1 MQLTDLKGVGPKT
14 EELFHKL
21 GVYTP
26 GDLLYYFPN
35 TYLQFDEPKLI
46 ANLQEGEQQAV
57 AGFIDRDAS
66 VVNVHGLRLT
76 SVYIH
81 DLSGHMKLTWFNA
94 PFLKHTLTAGH
105 LFIFVGKVSRF
116 NNQLTMSQPKIYK
129 TEEYS
134 RKIGTL
140 EPVYAQTKGL
150 SNQAIVKAVKQAF
163 SFVTPEED
171 FVPAK
176 LCYNRQLLPLRKAI
190 TAIHFPES
198 LEAFSAARRR
208 LAYNELFLFSL
219 ALAMKK
225 KNSTQAKS
233 VYRITR
239 PPEMDVFFQKLPF
252 ALTKGQANAI
262 KSIEEDLA
270 SGFVMNRLVQGD
282 VGSGK
287 TIVAVAAMLETALNG
302 FQAALMAPTEILA
315 EQHYQKISALLKEF
329 QLPLRCILVTGS
341 LTAKEKRLAYE
352 AIQNHEADLIIGT
365 HALFQAQLDY
375 ARLALVITDEQHRF
389 GVNQRKE
396 LAEKGQRP
404 HTLVMSAT
412 PIPRTLAM
420 LLYADMQV
428 SQIREL
434 PANRLPIK
442 NAVVGENYRNNSYK
456 FIYGEIQKG
465 RQAYIICPM
474 VEPNDTIELENVTE
488 YSKKLRSVFPKD
500 VHIACL
506 HGKMKAEEKENIMN
520 QFLHHDIDLLVS
532 TTVVEVGVDVPNATV
547 MMIENAERF
556 GLAQLHQLRGRVGR
570 SGHQSFCIFVD
581 TKNSENSKKRLSI
594 LSSSNDGF
602 AIAEEDLKLRG
613 PGDIFGIRQSG
624 VLNFSIADI
633 YQDKDLLASAAE
645 DARYIL
651 SQDPNLEENENIEL
665 RKKLDEYRSES
676 YTL

>member
-35 TYLQFDEPKLI
+35 TYLQFDEPKHI
-46 ANLQEGEQQAV
+46 ADLQEGELQAV

-66 VVNVHGLRLT
+66 VINVHGLRLT

-81 DLSGHMKLTWFNA
+81 DLSGRMKLTWFNA
-94 PFLKHTLTAGH
+94 PFLKRTLTAGH
-105 LFIFVGKVSRF
+105 LFVFVGKVSRF
-116 NNQLTMSQPKIYK
+116 NSQLTMSQPKIYK
-129 TEEYS
+129 TEEYD

-150 SNQAIVKAVKQAF
+150 SNQTIAKAVKQAI
-163 SFVTPEED
+163 SFVEPEED

-190 TAIHFPES
+190 ATIHFPES
-198 LEAFSAARRR
+198 PEAFSIARKR

-225 KNSTQAKS
+225 RNSVQERS

-239 PPEMDVFFQKLPF
+239 PPEMDNFFQKLPF
-252 ALTKGQANAI
+252 SLTEGQSAAI
-262 KSIEEDLA
+262 KAIEKDLT

-302 FQAALMAPTEILA
+302 FQTALMAPTEILA
-315 EQHYQKISALLKEF
+315 EQHYQKISVLLQENH
-329 QLPLRCILVTGS
+329 LPVRCILVTGS

-352 AIQNHEADLIIGT
+352 KIENHEVDLIIGT
-365 HALFQAQLDY
+365 HALFQSRLDY
-375 ARLALVITDEQHRF
+375 ADLALVITDEQHRF

-396 LAEKGQRP
+396 LAGKGKCP

-428 SQIREL
+428 SQIRGL
-434 PANRLPIK
+434 PSNRLPIK
-442 NAVVGENYRNNSYK
+442 NAVVGENYRKNSYK

-465 RQAYIICPM
+465 RQAYVICPM
-474 VEPNDTIELENVTE
+474 VEPNDTIELENVTD
-488 YSKKLRSVFPKD
+488 YTKKLQSVFPKG
-500 VHIACL
+500 VHIAYL
-506 HGKMKAEEKENIMN
+506 HGKMKAEEKENIM
-520 QFLHHDIDLLVS
+520 
-532 TTVVEVGVDVPNATV
+532 
-547 MMIENAERF
+547 
-556 GLAQLHQLRGRVGR
+556 
-570 SGHQSFCIFVD
+570 
-581 TKNSENSKKRLSI
+581 KRKSVLM
-594 LSSSNDGF
+594 F
-602 AIAEEDLKLRG
+602 
-613 PGDIFGIRQSG
+613 PTRQS
-624 VLNFSIADI
+624 
-633 YQDKDLLASAAE
+633 
-645 DARYIL
+645 
-651 SQDPNLEENENIEL
+651 
-665 RKKLDEYRSES
+665 
-676 YTL
+676 